1 MTDCLSQLLGPSI
14 DLTQRALLL
23 VLACIAVVKIVHF
36 AWQTLWLLMHGAAL
50 ARAVDEALAQKEP
63 DFLKVATSVADMRR
77 ETHTIVFPL
86 LNLAD
91 RLGGLPGKVLRVLAQ
106 TLYRLPSLI
115 VFLSILG
122 YFSRERWQIILAG
135 TVVVVAVV
143 AQTAYVI
150 TTWLA
155 LGRAS
160 AFYYH
165 SVRLKTADEYLHEI
179 QSWRRRDR
187 LNEFLLGF
195 ILIFSSFVFGL
206 GFIHFA
212 TEATFNECDYY
223 IVETKARAQR
233 QGCAL
238 PLLASDVIGDAITF
252 TYFSLVV
259 ISTTGF
265 GDIYP
270 ISLPARAVTGFEIAL
285 NILFLVVLFFSV
297 SMTLSDTIPRAPDKT
312 RT

>member
-1 MTDCLSQLLGPSI
+1 MTDCLSQLLSSAIG
-14 DLTQRALLL
+14 LTQRALLL
-23 VLACIAVVKIVHF
+23 VLAFIAVVKIVHF
-36 AWQTLWLLMHGAAL
+36 AWQTLWLLTHGAAL
-50 ARAVDEALAQKEP
+50 ARVVDEALEQKEP
-63 DFLKVATSVADMRR
+63 DFQKVATSVADMRR

-86 LNLAD
+86 LDLAA
-91 RLGGLPGKVLRVLAQ
+91 RLGGLPGHVLYALGQA
-106 TLYRLPSLI
+106 LYRLPSLI

-165 SVRLKTADEYLHEI
+165 SVRLKTADEYLREI
-179 QSWRRRDR
+179 QRWRRRDR

-195 ILIFSSFVFGL
+195 IIIFFSFIFGL
-206 GFIHFA
+206 GFVHFA
-212 TEATFNECDYY
+212 TEATFDKCDYY
-223 IVETKARAQR
+223 ITGTKDSAPRP
-233 QGCAL
+233 GCAL

-285 NILFLVVLFFSV
+285 NVLFVVVLLFSV
-297 SMTLSDTIPRAPDKT
+297 SMILSDTIPRARDKT
-312 RT
+312 LT